1 MDPSRDSV
9 PWSFFSRYGHVL
21 LYIHRNPRVRMRD
34 ISAGLGLT
42 ERTVQKIILK
52 LEKAGTV
59 VRHREGRNNI
69 YQINY
74 EAVPPHPS
82 EDALDLEP
90 LLLLALKSF
99 EKD

>member
-1 MDPSRDSV
+1 
-9 PWSFFSRYGHVL
+9 
-21 LYIHRNPRVRMRD
+21 MRD